1 MHAKVDTGART
12 SVIDVAQFE
21 HLENGRVRFEVV
33 WRLRP
38 ERLTKWIEA
47 DAVRT
52 SRVKPSTGELQE
64 RTVCRTL
71 MRVGEVEREIEI
83 GLVCRKNM
91 RCRMLIGRKA
101 LSGLFLVDSSRTHLL
116 TSRKPRKAHP

>member
-116 TSRKPRKAHP
+116 TSRQPRKAHP